1 MRALWRNTDSRSR
14 DPPFAVKSTYFT
26 PLANCN
32 KNLVIPCV
40 LGVKAALNP
49 PRIHEDAKNTSE
61 PGVVKNASQFMRL
74 LTLSET
80 VENSIRV
87 NSWNSWRFLLATNFT
102 NFTKTITAIWM
113 PSVRNT
119 NFQSLTSG
127 LLTHT

>member
-1 MRALWRNTDSRSR
+1 
-14 DPPFAVKSTYFT
+14 
-26 PLANCN
+26 
-32 KNLVIPCV
+32 
-40 LGVKAALNP
+40 
-49 PRIHEDAKNTSE
+49 
-61 PGVVKNASQFMRL
+61 MRL

-87 NSWNSWRFLLATNFT
+87 NSWNSWRFLLATNST

-127 LLTHT
+127 LLIRT